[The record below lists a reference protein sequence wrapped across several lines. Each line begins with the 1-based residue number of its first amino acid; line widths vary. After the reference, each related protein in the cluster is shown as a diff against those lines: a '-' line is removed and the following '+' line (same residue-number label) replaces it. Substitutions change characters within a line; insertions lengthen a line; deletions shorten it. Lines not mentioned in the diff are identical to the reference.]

1 MDLLSRTFAHPPSAR
16 EARPVRAARHALL
29 TATATA
35 CALVGATLVLPATTA
50 ATATTAAAAPVRD
63 PAASVPRA
71 TAHDIALVTGEVVH
85 FTDRP
90 GTARDTVTVDRPEG
104 ATGGVKIQQGGG
116 RLSAV
121 PDEAEALL
129 TAGRLDR
136 RLFDVTTLVA
146 MGYDDTRTGGVPL
159 IATYRGGVTAPAGST
174 VRRHPGVARRRDAG
188 HVRDAVRVVRRR
200 EDLAARAPAACR
212 RRQRTPVGRT
222 ANSPHPGR
230 VRVPAGDGLRRPR
243 RHGGTGGRPGVR
255 PELIRSGTGSEGAVM
270 STPSDPV

>member
-1 MDLLSRTFAHPPSAR
+1 MHDIRPPPSAR
-16 EARPVRAARHALL
+16 DARRVRAARHALL

-35 CALVGATLVLPATTA
+35 CALVGGPLVLPATTA
-50 ATATTAAAAPVRD
+50 AAAPVKD

-71 TAHDIALVTGEVVH
+71 TAHDITLVTGDVVH
-85 FTDRP
+85 FADRP
-90 GTARDTVTVDRPEG
+90 GTAQDTVTVDRPEG
-104 ATGGVKIQQGGG
+104 ATGGVKIQQSGG
-116 RLSAV
+116 RRSVV

-136 RLFDVTTLVA
+136 RLPSIDAAALRAAKATARTFWKDVAGAAPRARSL
-146 MGYDDTRTGGVPL
+146 DGG
-159 IATYRGGVTAPAGST
+159 
-174 VRRHPGVARRRDAG
+174 
-188 HVRDAVRVVRRR
+188 RRR

-212 RRQRTPVGRT
+212 RRQRPLVGRT
-222 ANSPHPGR
+222 ANPPHPGR

-243 RHGGTGGRPGVR
+243 RHGGAGGRPGVR